1 MRRIRGGEREMEV
14 CSEKCI
20 EESSHNILI
29 QHHLGRWVFLSN
41 RVSTE
46 VSMLSVHI
54 IIYIYLVPKRSVF
67 QD

>member
-1 MRRIRGGEREMEV
+1 MRGEMEV

-20 EESSHNILI
+20 EGSSL
-29 QHHLGRWVFLSN
+29 QHSRWVFLSN